1 MDSVCKEIEKCSNEY
16 TNSTTLLNTI
26 KFNKKKPKKRKRNY
40 SNLMNSIINND
51 SENSN
56 KVQLEACIPKKVDKI

>member
-1 MDSVCKEIEKCSNEY
+1 MDSVCKEIQKCSIEY
-16 TNSTTLLNTI
+16 KKSKALLNII
-26 KFNKKKPKKRKRNY
+26 KSNRKKPKKRKRNY

-56 KVQLEACIPKKVDKI
+56 SVQLEACIPKKVDKI

>member
-1 MDSVCKEIEKCSNEY
+1 MDSVCKEIEKCSIKY

-26 KFNKKKPKKRKRNY
+26 KSNKKKPKKNKRNY

-51 SENSN
+51 SENS
-56 KVQLEACIPKKVDKI
+56 KKLQLEACIPKKVDKI